1 MVDVNTFG
9 TCDACE
15 DDCLAA
21 AVRKA
26 YDLTPAGII
35 KQLNLTNPI
44 YNIQPQEVTWAA
56 RIFRG
61 KRSIT

>member
-9 TCDACE
+9 TGICE

-21 AVRKA
+21 AVRKV

-35 KQLNLTNPI
+35 KQLNLLNPI
-44 YNIQPQEVTWAA
+44 TAARRRAVTSDA

-61 KRSIT
+61 KMLNI